1 MEVIILYLPSFEVKD
16 KVAIVTGSSK
26 GIGRAIAIGLAE
38 AGADVALFARTEN
51 ELQEVASKIESIG
64 RKALPLVTDV
74 TDADNVESSIKQVIK
89 TFGKIDIL
97 VNNAGINIRKPA
109 LDYEEEDWNKIVD
122 INMKSVFM
130 LSKLVGSYM
139 KEQNSGKI
147 VSIASVD
154 GHIGATTGVIYGMTK
169 AAVIHMTKVLAIEWG
184 KYNINVNAI
193 GPGYVKTQITAEK
206 LENPEYMKYV
216 MDRSPIK
223 RIGTFEDMVGATV
236 FLSSEASD
244 FMTGQTLLVDGGM
257 SIFGY

>member
-1 MEVIILYLPSFEVKD
+1 MYLPSFQLTD
-16 KVAIVTGSSK
+16 KVAVVTGASK

-38 AGADVALFARTEN
+38 AGADVALLARTES
-51 ELQEVASKIESIG
+51 ELQEVASVIEDLG

-74 TDADNVESSIKQVIK
+74 TDRANAKASIEKVVD
-89 TFGKIDIL
+89 TFGRIDIL

-122 INMKSVFM
+122 VNMKSVFM
-130 LSKLVGSYM
+130 LSQLVGSYM
-139 KEQNSGKI
+139 KEQESGKI
-147 VSIASVD
+147 ISIASMD
-154 GHIGATTGVIYGMTK
+154 GYIGATTGVIYGMTK

-206 LENPEYMKYV
+206 LANPEYMKYV

-236 FLSSEASD
+236 FLASEASD

-257 SIFGY
+257 TIFGY

>member
-1 MEVIILYLPSFEVKD
+1 MYLPSFQVTD
-16 KVAIVTGSSK
+16 KIAVVTGASK

-38 AGADVALFARTEN
+38 AGAHVALLARTEG
-51 ELQEVASKIESIG
+51 ELKEVASIIEGLG

-74 TDADNVESSIKQVIK
+74 TDQENVATSIKHVVD
-89 TFGKIDIL
+89 TFGRIDIL

-109 LDYEEEDWNKIVD
+109 LEYEEEDWNKIVD

-130 LSKLVGSYM
+130 ISKLVGSYM

-147 VSIASVD
+147 VSIASMD
-154 GHIGATTGVIYGMTK
+154 GYIGATTGVIYGMTK

-206 LENPEYMKYV
+206 LANEEYMNYV
-216 MDRSPIK
+216 MERSPIK

-244 FMTGQTLLVDGGM
+244 YMTGQTLLVDGGM
-257 SIFGY
+257 TIFGY